1 MNAEKITNEKNTGE
15 NIIDTPLPYY
25 AEDFLV
31 FLETILGK
39 SKNTIH
45 EYRYD
50 LILFFQFLCQKKK
63 IAAPEECDLALLRSI
78 RLTDLYAFINY
89 LTRERGDKPA
99 TRARKVSAI
108 RSFFK
113 YAHTKAGLISENPA
127 AQLDSPKLT
136 KKLPRYLELEDSRN
150 LLRSIDGDHKER
162 DYCMITL
169 FLNCGMR
176 LSELVGINYTDIKG
190 NRLTV
195 LGKGDKERTIYL
207 NEACLAA
214 LARYLEVRPK
224 LSEDDPDRYA
234 LFLSERKKR
243 ISPKTVQYTVKKF
256 LKKAGL
262 DADKLSTHKLRHTAA
277 TLMYTYGDVDI
288 RSLQEILGH
297 NSVATTEIYTH
308 INNAMLEKAVSSNPL
323 AGFDAAADTKKS
335 VDDDYEDFDDE
346 IEDSEDAAGDSKD

>member
-1 MNAEKITNEKNTGE
+1 MNAEKNTEENNTEEKNGAEDVHT
-15 NIIDTPLPYY
+15 IDTPLPYY

-31 FLETILGK
+31 YLETILGK
-39 SKNTIH
+39 SRNTVR

-50 LILFFQFLCQKKK
+50 LLLFFHFLCQKKK
-63 IAAPEECDLALLRSI
+63 IASPAEFGLAELRSV

-89 LTRERGDKPA
+89 LTKERGDKPA

-113 YAHTKAGLISENPA
+113 YAHTKASLIEEDPA

-150 LLRSIDGDHKER
+150 LLRSIEGDHKER
-162 DYCMITL
+162 DFCMITL

-207 NEACLAA
+207 NDACLAA
-214 LARYLEVRPK
+214 LARYLAVRPK
-224 LSEDDPDRYA
+224 LAENDPDRYA

-262 DADKLSTHKLRHTAA
+262 DAEKLSTHKLRHTAA
-277 TLMYTYGDVDI
+277 TLMYTYGEVDI

-297 NSVATTEIYTH
+297 SSVATTEIYTH
-308 INNAMLEKAVSSNPL
+308 INNAMLEKAVSRNPL
-323 AGFDAAADTKKS
+323 AEF
-335 VDDDYEDFDDE
+335 E
-346 IEDSEDAAGDSKD
+346 IPEDAEETGKKGPASSDGED